1 MNFHIGES
9 LKIEAKKINERFPN
23 KVALWYNEKQKRNR
37 MEGIQMEQ
45 FSMFAEENRQNKLS
59 AFGDF
64 EAV

>member
-1 MNFHIGES
+1 
-9 LKIEAKKINERFPN
+9 
-23 KVALWYNEKQKRNR
+23 